1 MTAPDATPTLPR
13 VLLVDDDADTLV
25 MMRKLLARVPVD
37 NVSVAS
43 CTEARDAARDGAF
56 DVVISDVGL
65 ADGDG
70 IALVRELKE
79 SYGCRTVVMSG
90 YDAPDDGTP
99 GGVDLWIA
107 KPIDLYQLAT
117 ALRALTTP

>member
-1 MTAPDATPTLPR
+1 MTASDATPTLPR
-13 VLLVDDDADTLV
+13 VLLVDDDVDTLA

-37 NVSVAS
+37 NVSVAT
-43 CTEARDAARDGAF
+43 CCEARTAARDNAF
-56 DVVISDVGL
+56 AVVISDADL
-65 ADGDG
+65 CDGDG

-79 SYGCRTVVMSG
+79 CYGCRTVVMSG

-107 KPIDLYQLAT
+107 KPVDLSQLT
-117 ALRALTTP
+117 RALQSLTAP